1 MSWFGAACELHRD
14 WLNDIEGLGS
24 LFAAH
29 IPDYKNLIQRYSK
42 NTAQKQSDLSKSDL
56 RIAFCRVQ
64 SLGIRQYQ
72 IIHRRLLSVT
82 NQYRL
87 ESIMHSF
94 DDYYYFDF
102 GWTRHCQPALLNGR
116 GRYCFRS
123 PSSILPDWCSNIGSV
138 QLVYAS
144 RKGQRLVM
152 EKLIEHLIQGLRDFA
167 STSKGYHL

>member
-56 RIAFCRVQ
+56 RIAFCLVQ
-64 SLGIRQYQ
+64 SLGIRQYK

-94 DDYYYFDF
+94 DDYYYFDS
-102 GWTRHCQPALLNGR
+102 GWTRHYQPALLKGR

-123 PSSILPDWCSNIGSV
+123 PSSHF
-138 QLVYAS
+138 A
-144 RKGQRLVM
+144 RLVF
-152 EKLIEHLIQGLRDFA
+152 QYWNRTVGLCF
-167 STSKGYHL
+167 T